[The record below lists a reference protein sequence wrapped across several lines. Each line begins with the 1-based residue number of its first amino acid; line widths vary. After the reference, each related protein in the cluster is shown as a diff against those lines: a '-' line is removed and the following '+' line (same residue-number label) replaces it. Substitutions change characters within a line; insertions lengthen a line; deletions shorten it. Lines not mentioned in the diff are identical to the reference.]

1 MPKKSELKK
10 VSETY
15 KDLTRI
21 NGKDSEID
29 GQIKK
34 SAKHLSTAASQF
46 KNIGTSSRGNQKDL
60 EMVFSA
66 KVIKTNK
73 HIAEAF
79 SGIDNLLE
87 RKTALNS
94 EITKL
99 NGELATVKSNTIR
112 QASLISDADSAMR
125 TASVDMAYHKKYM
138 TI

>member
-79 SGIDNLLE
+79 SGIE
-87 RKTALNS
+87 QAKKKSFRKKNC
-94 EITKL
+94 
-99 NGELATVKSNTIR
+99 VK
-112 QASLISDADSAMR
+112 Q
-125 TASVDMAYHKKYM
+125 
-138 TI
+138 

>member
-66 KVIKTNK
+66 KVIKTNN
-73 HIAEAF
+73 I
-79 SGIDNLLE
+79 LL
-87 RKTALNS
+87 RLFQ
-94 EITKL
+94 
-99 NGELATVKSNTIR
+99 ELTR
-112 QASLISDADSAMR
+112 QKRIF
-125 TASVDMAYHKKYM
+125 
-138 TI
+138 

>member
-34 SAKHLSTAASQF
+34 SAKHLSTAVSQF

-79 SGIDNLLE
+79 SGIDKAKKNLLG

-112 QASLISDADSAMR
+112 
-125 TASVDMAYHKKYM
+125 
-138 TI
+138 

>member
-46 KNIGTSSRGNQKDL
+46 K
-60 EMVFSA
+60 
-66 KVIKTNK
+66 
-73 HIAEAF
+73 
-79 SGIDNLLE
+79 
-87 RKTALNS
+87 
-94 EITKL
+94 
-99 NGELATVKSNTIR
+99 
-112 QASLISDADSAMR
+112 
-125 TASVDMAYHKKYM
+125 
-138 TI
+138 